1 MGLVDDLNRLS
12 DMYAAGQLTDE
23 EFEEAKTRMIRESTG
38 TAMPAGDTAGGMS
51 TTPLH
56 DPTLT
61 PPSPAF
67 DVDPS
72 SLPSSLP
79 SSRPASHPGPPPV
92 APLPPGVTSTTVHG
106 ARPVAATSTTVIT
119 GGLGTGSVSL
129 GALPPHTRLR
139 TRAQGLTS
147 PGSVEPKRTAKK
159 TFLVSLGC
167 LSLPILFVA
176 LMIAT
181 AGVAMFPGLARLTA
195 PALCEAPFD
204 HSYVEIT
211 QSNPQ
216 PGETTWNWELQ
227 CYNDRG
233 AIEPQ
238 NSFTVMAL
246 LFAGFS
252 VAMFGLVLLLS
263 LVGAIRGAG
272 KRRRRDD
279 PFQPVAASGSLSD
292 LSNSG
297 GPIVEPPP

>member
-12 DMYAAGQLTDE
+12 DMHAAGQLTDE
-23 EFEEAKTRMIRESTG
+23 EFDEAKTRMIRESTG
-38 TAMPAGDTAGGMS
+38 TATPAGDTAGGMS
-51 TTPLH
+51 TSPLY

-61 PPSPAF
+61 PPSEAF
-67 DVDPS
+67 DVEPS
-72 SLPSSLP
+72 ALPP
-79 SSRPASHPGPPPV
+79 SASYAPPVPSAPPP
-92 APLPPGVTSTTVHG
+92 PGFTSTTVHG
-106 ARPVAATSTTVIT
+106 ARPAAPTGTTVIT
-119 GGLGTGSVSL
+119 SGLGTGSVSL
-129 GALPPHTRLR
+129 GALPPQTRLR
-139 TRAQGLTS
+139 TRAVGLTA

-167 LSLPILFVA
+167 LTIPILFVA

-195 PALCEAPFD
+195 PILCEAPFD

-211 QSNPQ
+211 KSNPR

-238 NSFTVMAL
+238 NSFTVMGL
-246 LFAGFS
+246 LFAGFAA
-252 VAMFGLVLLLS
+252 AMFALVLLLS
-263 LVGAIRGAG
+263 LIGAVRGRS
-272 KRRRRDD
+272 KRRRQGD
-279 PFQPVAASGSLSD
+279 PIQPVPPSGSLGD

-297 GPIVEPPP
+297 GPIVNPPS